1 MNTTINTD
9 HAGRP
14 LPVTRLPIIGVMGSH
29 QEAHAD
35 RAVPLGEWIARE
47 GYHLLTG
54 AGGGV
59 METVSRAFAEVGD
72 RTGSVIGVVPTVA
85 QSSSSTRVP
94 ESGYPNQWVE
104 IPIVTH
110 LGTGGPHGDAPTSRN
125 HLNVLTSNVVV
136 LLPGGEGTASEARL
150 ALRYRTPCVG
160 FLLNRGEIPSLPPDI
175 QIESSLEGVADFV
188 KSSLQSPVVGGPRRA

>member
-1 MNTTINTD
+1 MNMD
-9 HAGRP
+9 HTGRP

-59 METVSRAFAEVGD
+59 METVSRAFAAVSD
-72 RTGSVIGVVPTVA
+72 RTGSVIGVVPTVV
-85 QSSSSTRVP
+85 QSSTRAP

-110 LGTGGPHGDAPTSRN
+110 LDTGGPHGDEPTSRN
-125 HLNVLTSNVVV
+125 HLNVLTSDVVV

-160 FLLNRGEIPSLPPDI
+160 FLFNRGEIPSLPPDI
-175 QIESSLEGVADFV
+175 QIESALERVEDFV
-188 KSSLQSPVVGGPRRA
+188 RSSL